1 MADAITHDLTHYL
14 VGGAVRD
21 AQLGRRTTDR
31 DWVVVGSTPAD
42 LLARGFRPVGQDFPV
57 FIHPHTGEEYALART
72 ERKTAPG
79 YTGFQFHAAPDVSL
93 EDDLTRR
100 DLTINAI
107 AQTTDGTLIDPHHGV
122 RDLEQRWLRHVS
134 PAFVE
139 DPLRVLRTARFAAQ
153 LAPFGFRLAP
163 ETRQLMAQISQSGE
177 LAALS
182 AERVWQETQRALAA
196 PCPRRYFQILREIGG
211 LKTWFP
217 ELDAL
222 FGVPQPPQYH
232 PEIDTG
238 DHCLRVLDQIAALT
252 PAPIA
257 RFAALV
263 HDLGKGT
270 TPPEMWPSH
279 RGHEKRG
286 AKLVHELCDRLK
298 IPNDYRRLGTKT
310 AEFHTHVHRAAELRS
325 TTLLQTLEKLD
336 AFRRPADLDHLLF
349 ACEADARGRPG
360 FENRAYPQ
368 PERFR
373 QALAA
378 AQAVKPAMLD
388 LTGLSGPVIGQRIRA
403 ARLSAIRAQHA
414 TQQNCES

>member
-1 MADAITHDLTHYL
+1 MQPDSQHYL

-21 AQLGRRTTDR
+21 ALLGRRVTDR
-31 DWVVVGSTPAD
+31 DWVVVGSTPAQM
-42 LLARGFRPVGQDFPV
+42 LAAGFRAVGQDFPV
-57 FIHPHTGEEYALART
+57 FIHPKTGEEYALART

-79 YTGFQFHAAPDVSL
+79 YTGFQFHAAPDVTL
-93 EDDLTRR
+93 EDDLIRR

-107 AQTTDGTLIDPHHGV
+107 AQTPNGQLIDPHHGQA
-122 RDLEQRWLRHVS
+122 DLQHRWLRHVS
-134 PAFVE
+134 PAFIE

-163 ETRQLMAQISQSGE
+163 ETRQLMAQISQSTE
-177 LAALS
+177 LTTLS

-196 PCPRRYFQILREIGG
+196 PCPRRYFQILREIGA
-211 LKTWFP
+211 LKTLFP

-222 FGVPQPPQYH
+222 FSVPQPPQYH

-238 DHCLRVLDQIAALT
+238 DHCLRVLDQIAALST
-252 PAPIA
+252 SPIA

-270 TPPEMWPSH
+270 TPPAEWPSH

-286 AKLVHELCDRLK
+286 ATLVHELCDRLK
-298 IPNDYRRLGTKT
+298 APNDYRRLGAKT
-310 AEFHTHVHRAAELRS
+310 AEFHTHVHRVAELRP
-325 TTLLQTLEKLD
+325 TTVLQTLEKLD
-336 AFRRPADLDHLLF
+336 ALRRPADFEHFLL

-368 PERFR
+368 PHYFR
-373 QALAA
+373 QALVA
-378 AQAVKPAMLD
+378 AQAVKPASLD
-388 LTGLSGPVIGQRIRA
+388 LAGLSGPVIAQRIRA
-403 ARLSAIRAQHA
+403 ARLSAIRQIKVG
-414 TQQNCES
+414 SL